1 MDQHLQ
7 VLIDAEILNR
17 RKDIYWNLCSLSM
30 GDSASRQ
37 AILKVPTDKRFNTH
51 RYGKSEGVRGEKDP
65 CWGAVHKRAKGERT
79 LSSVGKFGV
88 RTDSVHCTKG
98 TLPLVFYVREK

>member
-1 MDQHLQ
+1 MNQHLQ

-17 RKDIYWNLCSLSM
+17 RKDSYWNLCSLSM

-79 LSSVGKFGV
+79 FVLVGSIRFSNQMSSLYEGHVAPRV
-88 RTDSVHCTKG
+88 LR
-98 TLPLVFYVREK
+98 